1 MNYQIIKL
9 NTARN
14 ALRYVI
20 KAFNINEIFIP
31 YYICPAIRNAIK
43 KEKCKSIYYH
53 IDKNFRPK
61 VKFPKNAFVLY
72 PNYFGVCSN
81 IVSELAQ
88 EYENLIIDNAHS
100 FYSEPLGIASFNSL
114 RKFFSTLRNG
124 SFLYTIKTLDFN
136 FEVDEFE
143 YEAEK
148 LNFED
153 ICKNEN
159 KLDVESIKLISK
171 STIEIFE
178 NLDIELEKHRRI
190 KKFKEYKNELSFDFK
205 ISEDD
210 VPFSFPYMAKSLED
224 ANVLVKTL
232 ENNNIRIYR
241 YWNNLPDNF
250 TEKIFYTKLISIPL

>member
-1 MNYQIIKL
+1 MRLFFIQIILVYVQILFL
-9 NTARN
+9 N
-14 ALRYVI
+14 
-20 KAFNINEIFIP
+20 F
-31 YYICPAIRNAIK
+31 
-43 KEKCKSIYYH
+43 
-53 IDKNFRPK
+53 
-61 VKFPKNAFVLY
+61 
-72 PNYFGVCSN
+72 
-81 IVSELAQ
+81 
-88 EYENLIIDNAHS
+88 
-100 FYSEPLGIASFNSL
+100 
-114 RKFFSTLRNG
+114 
-124 SFLYTIKTLDFN
+124 YTIKTLDFN